1 MADKK
6 KDETPEEETEG
17 KGGGSK
23 KLIMIVALLVVLG
36 GGGGA
41 AFFMMKGGDEEAA
54 GEQAEAPKVEE
65 LGPPALVSMETF
77 MVNIYDPEG
86 DRHAKLKLDL
96 AVVPAGVAT
105 TVAGDTLMQAK
116 LRDRVLTLLTS
127 KSFDELRSPV
137 GKEGFRR
144 EVKARLNPLFEA
156 MEEEGA
162 QIDEVLFSEFV
173 VQ

>member
-1 MADKK
+1 MAKK
-6 KDETPEEETEG
+6 TEETEETAAPG
-17 KGGGSK
+17 RKSK
-23 KLIMIVALLVVLG
+23 KLLVIIAAVVVLAG

-41 AFFMMKGGDEEAA
+41 YFMLRPGPADASGVD
-54 GEQAEAPKVEE
+54 APQVADTE
-65 LGPPALVSMETF
+65 PPGLVSMETF
-77 MVNIYDPEG
+77 MVNIYHPDG

-96 AVVPAGVAT
+96 AVVPAGLADR
-105 TVAGDTLMQAK
+105 VAGDTLLQAR

-144 EVKARLNPLFEA
+144 EVKARLDPLL
-156 MEEEGA
+156 EGVDSTGG

>member
-1 MADKK
+1 MTRTDSAAD
-6 KDETPEEETEG
+6 G
-17 KGGGSK
+17 N
-23 KLIMIVALLVVLG
+23 
-36 GGGGA
+36 A
-41 AFFMMKGGDEEAA
+41 AAVPTVDA
-54 GEQAEAPKVEE
+54 

-77 MVNIYDPEG
+77 MVNIYHPDG

-96 AVVPAGVAT
+96 AVVPAGVAA
-105 TVAGDTLMQAK
+105 TVAGDSLLQAK

-144 EVKARLNPLFEA
+144 EIKAQLNPLLEGID
-156 MEEEGA
+156 EEGG